1 MKQRGL
7 KASLQKCCNW
17 LLNEDNCVSAK
28 LEIMAELKLVIFDC
42 DGVMFDSKD
51 ANRKYYNHLLEKFGY
66 PLMDAQEEDYVHS
79 HNVLASVAYIFRKYP
94 HEINKVNAYRQSV
107 DYTPFL
113 KFMRIE
119 PDLKEFL
126 RFLKPQF
133 YTAISTNRSTTMDAV
148 MKMHELDP
156 YYDLVVTS
164 LDVQQP
170 KPHAEALLKIL
181 SHFQLSAAEAVYI
194 GDSMVDREHT
204 AAVNMRLISFKNPE
218 LSADFHVNSFLAIP
232 RLPIFQE

>member
-1 MKQRGL
+1 LNASSEKQRGL

-17 LLNEDNCVSAK
+17 FLNEDTDVSAK
-28 LEIMAELKLVIFDC
+28 LKIMAELKLVIFDC

-51 ANRKYYNHLLEKFGY
+51 ANRKYYNH
-66 PLMDAQEEDYVHS
+66 
-79 HNVLASVAYIFRKYP
+79 
-94 HEINKVNAYRQSV
+94 KVNAYRQSV

-218 LSADFHVNSFLAIP
+218 LSADFHVNSFLDIP